1 MSNFVNV
8 VKALLGSMFNARSF
22 EAKNMVFEFD
32 HQLMNNFEFVRCSK
46 NDVRVPSMFNRMAL
60 DPSLLKLKKA

>member
-1 MSNFVNV
+1 MNNSVNL
-8 VKALLGSMFNARSF
+8 VKGLLCSMLDVRSF